1 MFHLK
6 QHGYEGLNLQD
17 LSTFLHEQVVIL
29 EAQLQ
34 ELAPLQGGMGTRH
47 GHNLGLLSHQ
57 VVYPV
62 CLTLQM
68 QKGKK

>member
-6 QHGYEGLNLQD
+6 QHGYEGLNLQN
-17 LSTFLHEQVVIL
+17 LGALLHEQVVIL

-34 ELAPLQGGMGTRH
+34 ELAPLQGGMGAGH

-57 VVYPV
+57 VVHPV

-68 QKGKK
+68 QKGKR